1 MEAIK
6 KRSEV
11 AVEDTWAL
19 ERIYADDTLWEAD
32 FEKVKVLAKELSTY
46 QGRLSESKDTLKA
59 ALELDEQ
66 VDLVFGRVY
75 VYASMRYHQDTRNTF
90 YQGMAMRCEELGVL
104 VSQCGSFFR
113 TEVLA
118 FDEDWLRDVLA
129 QDDMKIYQRMFDVL
143 LRKKAHIR
151 SEEVETLLAQ
161 AGNVTNT
168 AYNVF
173 GIMTNGDMV
182 FDSVTASDGT
192 VYPITQGRFVSY
204 LEKPDRELRKAV
216 YESFYKEFSQYKNTL
231 ATLFSS
237 NVNKEMFF
245 ASARNYASPREMSL
259 SQNNIPETVY
269 DSLIEA
275 VHKYMPLMHRYVSLR
290 KQVLGVDELHM
301 YDVYMPL
308 VSEASDQ
315 QIPYEEAKQM
325 VLEGLKPLG
334 EEYLSILKDG
344 LNNRWV
350 DIYENEGKR
359 SGAYSWGSYDTDP
372 YVLLNYTGSL
382 DSVFTL
388 AHEMGH
394 SLHSY
399 YSKKNQPATYASYC
413 LFVAEVASTCNEAL
427 LIHSMLRDT
436 TDPKQRMHLI
446 NHFLE
451 QYKGTIYRQTMFA
464 EFERNIYDMAA
475 KGVALTAD
483 VLSTEYIRLNTEY
496 FGPDMVQDEQIA
508 MEWARIPHF
517 YTPFYVYQYATGF
530 SAALAIANRII
541 RLGEPAVED
550 YKKFLKGGCT
560 MDPIDLLKL
569 AGVDM
574 TTSAPVEEA
583 LEYFGTL
590 LDEFAKLQ

>member
-19 ERIYADDTLWEAD
+19 ERIYADDSLWEAD
-32 FEKVKVLAKELSTY
+32 FAKVKELAKELSSF
-46 QGRLSESKDTLKA
+46 QGRLSESKETLKA
-59 ALELDEQ
+59 ALEADTRLDI
-66 VDLVFGRVY
+66 LFGKVY
-75 VYASMRYHQDTRNTF
+75 VYAGMRYHQDTRNTT
-90 YQGMAMRCEELGVL
+90 YQGMAMRCEELGAF
-104 VSQCGSFFR
+104 VSQAGSFFR
-113 TEVLA
+113 TEVLG
-118 FDEDWLRDVLA
+118 FDEAWLKQVLEEE
-129 QDDMKIYQRMFDVL
+129 DMKLYQRMFEVL
-143 LRKKAHIR
+143 LRKKEHIR
-151 SEEVETLLAQ
+151 SGEVEELLAQ
-161 AGNVTNT
+161 VGNVSQT

-173 GIMTNGDMV
+173 GIFTNGDMV
-182 FDSVTASDGT
+182 FDTVTASDGT
-192 VYPITQGRFVSY
+192 AYPITQGRFVSY
-204 LEKPDRELRKAV
+204 LENPDRELRKAV
-216 YESFYKEFSQYKNTL
+216 YESYYKQYNQYKNTL

-237 NVNKEMFF
+237 NVNKEMFY
-245 ASARNYASPREMSL
+245 ATARKYASPRQASL

-269 DSLIEA
+269 DSLIDA

-290 KQVLGVDELHM
+290 KQALQLDELHM

-308 VSEASDQ
+308 VSEASEK
-315 QIPYEEAKQM
+315 IPYEEAKQM
-325 VLEGLKPLG
+325 VLDGLQPLG
-334 EEYLSILKDG
+334 EEYLSILKEG
-344 LNNRWV
+344 LENRWV
-350 DIYENEGKR
+350 DVYENEGKR
-359 SGAYSWGSYDTDP
+359 SGAYSWGSYGTDP

-399 YSKKNQPATYASYC
+399 YSRHNQPPEYSNYC

-427 LIHSMLRDT
+427 LIHSMLKST
-436 TDPKQRMHLI
+436 TDRKQRMYLI

-464 EFERNIYDMAA
+464 EFERNIYNMAA

-483 VLSTEYIRLNTEY
+483 VISQEYIRLNTEY

-508 MEWARIPHF
+508 LEWARIPHF

-530 SAALAIANRII
+530 SAALAIANRIL

-550 YKKFLKGGCT
+550 YKKFLKGGST

-574 TTSAPVEEA
+574 TTSAPVEDA